1 RAACTGQRRGGR
13 HRRAGG
19 GQRPGIAGGVACWL
33 ASPEVSYF
41 FGKTPVWPVPP
52 QKTLVPTRSFWPRP
66 EHFRQRR
73 YEPLYTPPKCL
84 PLILQVGHLRRGWMR
99 VETT

>member
-1 RAACTGQRRGGR
+1 MAGRRVLRIGAEGGADGPGR
-13 HRRAGG
+13 DCIGWGSRAGS
-19 GQRPGIAGGVACWL
+19 RAGWL
-33 ASPEVSYF
+33 PRVSYF

-73 YEPLYTPPKCL
+73 YEPL
-84 PLILQVGHLRRGWMR
+84 
-99 VETT
+99 

>member
-1 RAACTGQRRGGR
+1 MAGRRALRTG
-13 HRRAGG
+13 AGG
-19 GQRPGIAGGVACWL
+19 GADGPGEGTASAGLAGGVACRL
-33 ASPEVSYF
+33 APRVSYF

-73 YEPLYTPPKCL
+73 YEPL
-84 PLILQVGHLRRGWMR
+84 
-99 VETT
+99 

>member
-1 RAACTGQRRGGR
+1 MAGRRVLRIGAEGGADGPGEGL
-13 HRRAGG
+13 HRLGLAGG
-19 GQRPGIAGGVACWL
+19 GRGPADY
-33 ASPEVSYF
+33 PREVSYF

-73 YEPLYTPPKCL
+73 YEPL
-84 PLILQVGHLRRGWMR
+84 
-99 VETT
+99 

>member
-1 RAACTGQRRGGR
+1 MAGRRVLRIG
-13 HRRAGG
+13 AEGG
-19 GQRPGIAGGVACWL
+19 GADGAGEGTALPGLAGGVACRL
-33 ASPEVSYF
+33 AFPRVSYF

-73 YEPLYTPPKCL
+73 YEPL
-84 PLILQVGHLRRGWMR
+84 
-99 VETT
+99 

>member
-1 RAACTGQRRGGR
+1 MAGRRVLRIGAEGGAVWPGEGTAS
-13 HRRAGG
+13 AGL
-19 GQRPGIAGGVACWL
+19 AGGVAGP
-33 ASPEVSYF
+33 AGFPRVSYF

-73 YEPLYTPPKCL
+73 YEPL
-84 PLILQVGHLRRGWMR
+84 
-99 VETT
+99 